1 MKMLKTLAI
10 ALSVVV
16 ALVAPA
22 QAADDAPVTVTGTIM
37 CAKCVLNKAD
47 ATACQD
53 VLVAADKTEYYLVK
67 NAVTEKY
74 GHACK
79 SEKSAVVTGKV
90 IDKDGRKWIEAS
102 KIEAPSKG

>member
-1 MKMLKTLAI
+1 MNTLKTLAI
-10 ALSVVV
+10 ALAAV
-16 ALVAPA
+16 AAIVAPVP
-22 QAADDAPVTVTGTIM
+22 AADEEVTVTGTIM

-67 NAVTEKY
+67 NAVTGKY

-79 SEKSAVVTGKV
+79 SEKSAVVTGTV
-90 IDKDGRKWIEAS
+90 IDRDGKKWIEAS
-102 KIEAPSKG
+102 KIEEPKKG